1 MLFKKKS
8 QNTKKSLY
16 PIIHVTNS
24 LKGYHTEMVQKEV
37 ASLTELG
44 LVSRSFGNVLRE
56 ADSFQNTLQDF
67 DQTFL
72 SISQV
77 SGQF

>member
-1 MLFKKKS
+1 
-8 QNTKKSLY
+8 
-16 PIIHVTNS
+16 
-24 LKGYHTEMVQKEV
+24 MVQKEV

-44 LVSRSFGNVLRE
+44 LVSSSFGNVLRE

-77 SGQF
+77 SGQFAEVKQEIARSVDQAQSECGGT

>member
-1 MLFKKKS
+1 MLFKKKA
-8 QNTKKSLY
+8 QDTKKSLY
-16 PIIHVTNS
+16 PVLHVTNS

-44 LVSRSFGNVLRE
+44 LVSSSFGNVLRE

-67 DQTFL
+67 DQTF
-72 SISQV
+72 
-77 SGQF
+77 